1 MPARRSIH
9 LFTIGFTKKTA
20 EEFFGKLKAAGVACV
35 IDVRI
40 HNVSQLAG
48 FAKKPDLEYFLREI
62 AGIEYVHLPILAP
75 TEEMMKRYRAGKGSW
90 AAYAKQFTKLITSRQ
105 IEQHVSPELLDG
117 ACLLCSED
125 KPEQCHRSLV
135 AEYLRAAWKD
145 VEMRITHL

>member
-1 MPARRSIH
+1 
-9 LFTIGFTKKTA
+9 
-20 EEFFGKLKAAGVACV
+20 V

-75 TEEMMKRYRAGKGSW
+75 TEEMLKRYRAGKGSW
-90 AAYAKQFTKLITSRQ
+90 AAYAKQFTRLITSRQ
-105 IEQHVSPELLDG
+105 IEQHVSPDLLDG

-125 KPEQCHRSLV
+125 KAEQCHRSLV
-135 AEYLRAAWKD
+135 AEYLRQAWRD
-145 VEMRITHL
+145 IEVRITHL